1 MAIQKIKTNIIE
13 DSNVTESKIDS
24 AFVTSINTNPQL
36 SGTGSL
42 KIPVGTTGQRPA
54 SPAVGMLRYNTTT
67 GYFET
72 YSGSGWGSIATPP
85 AITTVTPSTYNGESG
100 TSFTI
105 NGSFFD
111 SSATVKFITS
121 GGTEYTAA
129 TVSYVNSGQLTATTP
144 QDFTVANEPLSVKVL
159 NGSGL
164 NYTLSSAIDCG
175 GSPTWVTTAG
185 SLGSF
190 VEGAAVSTSVSATDP
205 DTSATIAYSVS
216 TGALPSGVSLNTST
230 GAITGTAPAVSSDT
244 TYNFTLAATD
254 NAGNISTRAFS
265 TVITNQAYTTS
276 SLWYDF
282 DAADLSGTYANGASI
297 SGTMASRT
305 AAAGATTT
313 AGGTPLYSTTAGGN
327 INLNGA
333 TGYFRITSATDWA
346 TLNNAPSISLVTW
359 MQGNAAS
366 RQVVVSR
373 YGTGAPNQFNHI
385 VDPGGNY
392 HWNSG
397 GTGVSPS
404 SGDLAASPTWPANT
418 WFLSVWTY
426 SVSDGI
432 ARWYQ
437 NNGTQA
443 ATVNCGTAGGN
454 GMRVSS
460 GATGTIGFGTRA
472 DIMETLNGRIAIA
485 RIYTKSLS
493 VGEIQQEYASFRSRF
508 GL

>member
-13 DSNVTESKIDS
+13 DSNVTEPKIDP

-36 SGTGSL
+36 SGTGSI

-72 YSGSGWGSIATPP
+72 YSSAGWGSIATPP

-164 NYTLSSAIDCG
+164 NFTLSSAIDCG
-175 GSPTWVTTAG
+175 GSPTWVTSAG

-205 DTSATIAYSVS
+205 DTSATVAYSVS

-230 GAITGTAPAVSSDT
+230 GAITGTAPTVSSDT

-254 NAGNISTRAFS
+254 NAGNVSTRAFS
-265 TVITNQAYTTS
+265 TVITNQLYTTS

-282 DAADLSGTYANGASI
+282 DAADLSGTYANNAAI
-297 SGTMASRT
+297 SGTMTSRT

-313 AGGTPLYSTTAGGN
+313 AGGTPLYSTSVGGN
-327 INLNGA
+327 INTNGA
-333 TGYFRITSATDWA
+333 TGYFRITSATDWT

-359 MQGNAAS
+359 MQGNASS

-385 VDPGGNY
+385 VDPSGNY
-392 HWNSG
+392 HYNSG
-397 GTGVSPS
+397 GAIAAA
-404 SGDLAASPTWPANT
+404 SGDVTPGTWPANT

-437 NNGTQA
+437 NNATPV
-443 ATVNCGTAGGN
+443 ATVNIGTDSGAGLS
-454 GMRVSS
+454 VSS
-460 GATGTIGFGTRA
+460 GSTGTIGFGTRA

-485 RIYTKSLS
+485 RIYTKALS
-493 VGEIQQEYASFRSRF
+493 VGEIQQEYASFSSRF

>member
-13 DSNVTESKIDS
+13 DSNVTEPKIDP

-72 YSGSGWGSIATPP
+72 YSSAGWGSIATPP

-111 SSATVKFITS
+111 SSATVKFITV

-164 NYTLSSAIDCG
+164 NFTLSSAIDCG
-175 GSPTWVTTAG
+175 GSPTWVTSAG

-205 DTSATIAYSVS
+205 DTSATVAYSVS

-230 GAITGTAPAVSSDT
+230 GAITGTAPTVSSDT

-254 NAGNISTRAFS
+254 NAGNVSTRAFS
-265 TVITNQAYTTS
+265 TVITNEPYTTS

-282 DAADLSGTYANGASI
+282 DAADLSGTYANNAAI
-297 SGTMASRT
+297 SGTMTSRT

-313 AGGTPLYSTTAGGN
+313 AGGTPLYSTSAGGN
-327 INLNGA
+327 INTNGA
-333 TGYFRITSATDWA
+333 TGYFRITSATDWT

-359 MQGNAAS
+359 MQGNASS

-373 YGTGAPNQFNHI
+373 YGTG
-385 VDPGGNY
+385 
-392 HWNSG
+392 
-397 GTGVSPS
+397 VSPS
-404 SGDLAASPTWPANT
+404 SGDLTPGTWPANT

-437 NNGTQA
+437 NNGTQV

-460 GATGTIGFGTRA
+460 GASGTIGFATRA
-472 DIMETLNGRIAIA
+472 DVMETLNGRIAIA
-485 RIYTKSLS
+485 RIYTKALS
-493 VGEIQQEYASFRSRF
+493 VGEIQQEYASFSSRF

>member
-13 DSNVTESKIDS
+13 DSNVTEPKIDS

-164 NYTLSSAIDCG
+164 NITLSSAIDCG
-175 GSPTWVTTAG
+175 GSPTWVTSAG

-265 TVITNQAYTTS
+265 AVITNQAYTTS

-282 DAADLSGTYANGASI
+282 DAADLSGTYANNAAI

-313 AGGTPLYSTTAGGN
+313 AGGTPLYSTTVGGN

-359 MQGNAAS
+359 MQGNGSS
-366 RQVVVSR
+366 RQVVMSR

-385 VDPGGNY
+385 VDPSGHY
-392 HWNSG
+392 HWNSS

-404 SGDLAASPTWPANT
+404 SGDLTPGTWSANT

-437 NNGTQA
+437 NNGTQV
-443 ATVNCGTAGGN
+443 ATINCGTASGN
-454 GMRVSS
+454 GLRVSS
-460 GATGTIGFGTRA
+460 SAAGTIGFGTRA

-493 VGEIQQEYASFRSRF
+493 VGEIQQEYASFSSRF